1 MNNWCRTAASS
12 WERRLTAAGI
22 GGALAER
29 LARFLV
35 ILGEWQGATNL
46 IGRVSVETLLRD
58 HVLESLAGVPF
69 LPSTGRLLDA
79 GSGNGFPAVPLLL
92 ARPGLTGVLLEPRE
106 RRWAFL
112 KEVLRELGVAAEVR
126 RDRVADHLG
135 CHDAFTARALAAE
148 VWAPVAGR
156 LVRPGGTVLFWA
168 GPGPES
174 TPTLG
179 GFEPVLTSALP
190 DPRRGVLAVWRRCS
204 T

>member
-12 WERRLTAAGI
+12 WERRLTAAGV

-46 IGRVSVETLLRD
+46 IGRVSAEALLRD
-58 HVLESLAGVPF
+58 HVLESLAGAPF
-69 LPSTGRLLDA
+69 LPDTGRLLDG

-92 ARPGLTGVLLEPRE
+92 ARPGLTAVLLEPRE

-112 KEVLRELGVAAEVR
+112 KEVVRELGVAAEVR
-126 RDRVADHLG
+126 RDRVADQLG

-148 VWAPVAGR
+148 VWAPVAAG
-156 LVRPGGTVLFWA
+156 LVRPGGTVLYWA
-168 GPGPES
+168 GPGAES
-174 TPTLG
+174 TPKLG
-179 GFEPVLTSALP
+179 GFEPMLTSALP